1 MAQRLEVQLTDDIDG
16 TEIRSGK
23 GETVSFG
30 LDGNSY
36 EIDLKP
42 RRAYASQGPAAV
54 RGCRTPA
61 QGLTPPPVPHRG
73 RCRHSHREGVGSR
86 QWLPGA
92 RSRPSAQ

>member
-42 RRAYASQGPAAV
+42 RTRVCFARPCG
-54 RGCRTPA
+54 RTSMPD
-61 QGLTPPPVPHRG
+61 
-73 RCRHSHREGVGSR
+73 
-86 QWLPGA
+86 A
-92 RSRPSAQ
+92 RSRAHAAARSAPRSLPTLVP